1 MSQISSKAWLG
12 WGVGLEFGVSIIVG
26 AWGGYKLD
34 QYLGLKFPFLMLA
47 GIALGFFVGVK
58 RLIWFGKEMN
68 KP

>member
-1 MSQISSKAWLG
+1 M
-12 WGVGLEFGVSIIVG
+12 GLEFGVSIIVG